1 MSFCPY
7 AAFKNLFGCCNKG
20 KFILD
25 DLWQQVRSNKITVIQ
40 FIKTLKKNDPVLFQ
54 EMKTYFN
61 DTAKRNETP
70 LVRKI
75 DTLGDIINDIESEH
89 FETLHELDALPNTSI
104 PV

>member
-1 MSFCPY
+1 
-7 AAFKNLFGCCNKG
+7 
-20 KFILD
+20 
-25 DLWQQVRSNKITVIQ
+25 
-40 FIKTLKKNDPVLFQ
+40 
-54 EMKTYFN
+54 MKTYFN